1 MMRRR
6 RSALLLVALVL
17 LGLPIVT
24 ATAQGPR
31 RPSPPL
37 VAANRAVIEGRYD
50 EIERLTASLDARDP
64 DVVALKARAAIA
76 RGRYEQAESMLR
88 PIAARAPA
96 SEAAIELGLLLQM
109 LGRGD
114 ATAVLEKVA
123 PLAGTSNDPLEVARG
138 ARALRALGRLRD
150 ANAAYRQAVAGA
162 PMDASINTGWG
173 ELFLQTEQDGE
184 ALKSFQAALEADE
197 RWTPA
202 IIGVARALADDDP
215 PQAVAAAKH
224 ALDINPSSVDAYV
237 LLASQASD
245 ADHRSEARQLLQKAL
260 AVNPSSLDAHA
271 QLAAMAYVEDNGS
284 EYDGEVA
291 KTFAVAPNYGEVYR
305 VAGQLAAHNYRFDEA
320 VALTR
325 RALALDPNN
334 PRALTDLGTDLL
346 RTGDESGARTVLE
359 QSFKLHPYSVVTFNL
374 LGMMDKLDT
383 FETIQDSDFVIRL
396 SKAEAPVLREYVL
409 ALAHKALNEYSK
421 QFEFTPKGPTLI
433 EVFTKHDD
441 FAVRNVGLP
450 GMVGA
455 LGACFGRVVTMDSP
469 KALPPGSFQ
478 WEATLWHEL
487 AHVFTLQMSNQRI
500 PRWLTEGISV
510 FEEKRGRPEWAR
522 PQEVEYATLLN
533 RGETIKL
540 RDLNAAFTNPRLIS
554 TAYFEASM
562 LVEHLDELYGD
573 AGINKLVR
581 IYAQGLDTDA
591 ALKAALDTDF
601 DKLQV
606 GFNQFNDRTFG
617 SLRRALAPGPKED
630 ELQAMPLMALRGY
643 AAENPGSYTAQMAL
657 AKAARKDQPDEAAE
671 AYERAAA
678 LVPVARGA
686 DSPHAQLA
694 AIALEKKDQNKA
706 IAELQA
712 LVAVDFD
719 NIQAARQLA
728 ALLGQAGVAGVNV
741 EAKRRTVYERIVA
754 IDPFDADAHVALG
767 RLAIERNEP
776 DTAAR
781 EFRAV
786 IALGPVD
793 RAAAYTDLAE
803 SYLKAGKKA
812 EAKKETLAALEIA
825 PSYERAQALLL
836 QLVDGRP

>member
-1 MMRRR
+1 MTRRR
-6 RSALLLVALVL
+6 RYVPLLVALVL

-31 RPSPPL
+31 RPPTPL
-37 VAANRAVIEGRYD
+37 QAANRAFLEGRYD
-50 EIERLTASLDARDP
+50 QVDMLTANLDARDP
-64 DVVALKARAAIA
+64 DVIAVKARAAVA
-76 RGRYEQAESMLR
+76 RGRYDQAESMLR
-88 PIAARAPA
+88 PIVSRAPA
-96 SEAAIELGLLLQM
+96 SESAIELGLLLQM
-109 LGRGD
+109 LGRAD
-114 ATAVLEKVA
+114 AAAVLEKVA
-123 PLAGTSNDPLEVARG
+123 PLAGTSNDPIEIARG

-150 ANAAYRQAVAGA
+150 ANAAYRQAAAGA
-162 PMDASINTGWG
+162 PMDPSINTGWG
-173 ELFLQTEQDGE
+173 ELFLQTEQDSE

-202 IIGVARALADDDP
+202 GVGAARALADTDP
-215 PQAVAAAKH
+215 PKAAGAAKH
-224 ALDINPSSVDAYV
+224 ALEINPSSVDALV
-237 LLASQASD
+237 FLAEQASD
-245 ADHRSEARQLLQKAL
+245 ADHRPEARQFLQKAL

-271 QLAAMAYVEDNGS
+271 QLAAIAYVEDKQA
-284 EYDGEVA
+284 DFDAEVDRTLA
-291 KTFAVAPNYGEVYR
+291 ITPTYGEVYR
-305 VAGQLAAHNYRFDEA
+305 VAGQLTAHSYRFDEA

-334 PRALTDLGTDLL
+334 ARALTDLGTHLL
-346 RTGDESGARTVLE
+346 RTGDEPGARTALE
-359 QSFKLHPYSVVTFNL
+359 QSFKLHPYSVVAFNL

-383 FETIQDSDFVIRL
+383 FETIRDSDFVIRM
-396 SKAEAPVLREYVL
+396 SKEEAPVLREYIL
-409 ALAHKALNEYSK
+409 ALAHKALSEYSK

-469 KALPPGSFQ
+469 KAPGVGSFQ

-487 AHVFTLQMSNQRI
+487 AHVFTLQMSNQRM
-500 PRWLTEGISV
+500 PRWLSEGISA

-522 PQEVEYATLLN
+522 PQEVEFATRLN
-533 RGETIKL
+533 RGESIKL

-554 TAYFEASM
+554 IAYFEASM
-562 LVEHLDELYGD
+562 LVEHLVELYGD

-581 IYAQGLDTDA
+581 IYSQGLDTDA
-591 ALKAALDTDF
+591 ALKTTLNTDF
-601 DKLQV
+601 DRLQAS
-606 GFNQFNDRTFG
+606 FDQFNDRMFG
-617 SLRRALAPGPKED
+617 SLRKALAAGPKDE
-630 ELQAMPLMALRGY
+630 ELQAMPLIALRAY
-643 AAENPGSYTAQMAL
+643 ATENPQSYTAQMAL
-657 AKAARKDQPDEAAE
+657 SRALRKDQPVEAAP

-678 LVPVARGA
+678 LVPMARGA
-686 DSPHAQLA
+686 GSPHAQLA
-694 AIALEKKDQNKA
+694 AIALEKKDRTRA

-719 NIQAARQLA
+719 NIEAARQLA
-728 ALLGQAGVAGVNV
+728 ALLRQAGVTDPA
-741 EAKRRTVYERIVA
+741 RLRPVYERILA
-754 IDPFDADAHVALG
+754 IDPFDADTHGTLG
-767 RLAIERNEP
+767 RLVMLRNEP
-776 DTAAR
+776 DTASR

-803 SYLKAGKKA
+803 SYLAAGKKI

-836 QLVDGRP
+836 QLVNGRP